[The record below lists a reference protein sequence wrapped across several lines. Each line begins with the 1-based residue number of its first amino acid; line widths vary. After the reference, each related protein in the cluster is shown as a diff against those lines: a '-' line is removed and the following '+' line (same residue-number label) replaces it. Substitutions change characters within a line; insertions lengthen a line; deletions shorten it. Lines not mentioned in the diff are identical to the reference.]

1 MGPFRNQ
8 NLIVGHGWST
18 LPAANNRI
26 LSESVRSYTQ
36 IRGLRKVGEDGYDTP
51 AAVSRHSSLHLLG
64 MDEIRQLASREVYRS
79 PWMAV
84 REDEVEF
91 PSGTRGTY
99 SVVDKQD
106 FVVVLPYAD
115 GGFWLVQQ
123 FRYPVGRREWEF
135 PQGGW
140 PAGHTGPPADLAVA
154 ELREETG
161 FEATSLRHLGHLY
174 AAYGY
179 SSQGYDAFLATGLTP
194 GPTDREA
201 TEADMVHE
209 WRPEEEVRAMIG
221 RGEFADAH
229 SVAALALYD
238 LQRGAAMR

>member
-1 MGPFRNQ
+1 
-8 NLIVGHGWST
+8 
-18 LPAANNRI
+18 
-26 LSESVRSYTQ
+26 
-36 IRGLRKVGEDGYDTP
+36 
-51 AAVSRHSSLHLLG
+51 
-64 MDEIRQLASREVYRS
+64 MDEITQLSSREIYRS
-79 PWMAV
+79 PWMSV

-91 PSGTRGTY
+91 PSGVKGTY

-106 FVVVLPYAD
+106 FVVVLPYAE

-140 PAGHTGPPADLAVA
+140 PAGHTGTPVELAVA

-161 FEATSLRHLGHLY
+161 FEAETFVHLGHLY

-179 SSQGYDAFLATGLTP
+179 SSQGYDAFVATGLTA
-194 GPTDREA
+194 GPTDRET

-209 WRPEEEVRAMIG
+209 WRAEAEVRAMIG

-229 SVAALALYD
+229 SVAALALLD
-238 LQRGAAMR
+238 LLRTATTG

>member
-1 MGPFRNQ
+1 MDAVKQ
-8 NLIVGHGWST
+8 LST
-18 LPAANNRI
+18 R
-26 LSESVRSYTQ
+26 
-36 IRGLRKVGEDGYDTP
+36 
-51 AAVSRHSSLHLLG
+51 
-64 MDEIRQLASREVYRS
+64 EIYRS
-79 PWMAV
+79 PWMTL

-91 PSGTRGTY
+91 ASGAVGSY
-99 SVVDKQD
+99 AVVDKQD

-123 FRYPVGRREWEF
+123 FRYPIGRREWEF

-140 PAGHTGPPADLAVA
+140 PAGHTGSAIELATA

-161 FEATSLRHLGHLY
+161 FTAESLVHLGRLF

-179 SSQGYDAFLATGLTP
+179 SSQSYDVFLATGLTP
-194 GPTDREA
+194 GPADLEE
-201 TEADMVHE
+201 TEQDLVHE
-209 WRPEEEVRAMIG
+209 WRAVDEVRAMIG

-238 LQRGAAMR
+238 NSEAGRSAVQA